1 MAAEDEIPANI
12 DRVTVSAIA
21 KYFGEVAEKGNRGPI
36 GELAVLLSQGKL
48 EPAVFAAHVRANG
61 LEGEEW
67 FRRQVLDLSL
77 GFIRDAL
84 GANTLTAASLADIR
98 SVNAFLH
105 IAAGDFFACRPA
117 EVAAVLGEQLMLILE
132 DAEISNDEELLQVEL
147 QAAFGLGYD
156 EYLALG
162 RTAFERA
169 FLDLQLQQ
177 SMPGANAQSLGR
189 KLSALEPIYRLATLR
204 KRTLG
209 ALY

>member
-21 KYFGEVAEKGNRGPI
+21 KYFGEVAERGNRGPI
-36 GELAVLLSQGKL
+36 GELAVLLSQGRL
-48 EPAVFAAHVRANG
+48 DPSVFKAHAQAHG
-61 LEGEEW
+61 LDGEVW
-67 FRRQVLDLSL
+67 FKRQVLDLSL
-77 GFIRDAL
+77 GFIRNGL
-84 GANTLTAASLADIR
+84 GANTLTAGYLADIR

-105 IAAGDFFACRPA
+105 IADGDFYAFRPA
-117 EVAAVLGEQLMLILE
+117 EVAAVLGEQLALILE
-132 DAEISNDEELLQVEL
+132 DAEISKDEELLQVEL
-147 QAAFGLGYD
+147 QGAFGLGYD

-169 FLDLQLQQ
+169 FLDLQLQ
-177 SMPGANAQSLGR
+177 SAMPDADSQNLNR
-189 KLSALEPIYRLATLR
+189 KLAALAPIHRLATLQ